1 MKIFISAS
9 KLGYLWLFRILST
22 MTEQY
27 SDAFLLQ
34 LISRADSK
42 AFSYLYKTHFN
53 MIRNLVEKNSG
64 TADDASDLFQEVLII
79 IYEKVLDNRLRLTC
93 SLKTYI
99 YSIARN
105 QWLNKLKAEKRYTS
119 LNNFESFISIEE
131 EPDNTPTI
139 NLDNLLNEI
148 GEACRKLLILF
159 YYKKRSMQEICKE
172 LNYSNADSVKNQKYK
187 CMQRLK
193 KMADNRK

>member
-1 MKIFISAS
+1 
-9 KLGYLWLFRILST
+9 
-22 MTEQY
+22 
-27 SDAFLLQ
+27 
-34 LISRADSK
+34 
-42 AFSYLYKTHFN
+42 

-79 IYEKVLDNRLRLTC
+79 IYEKVLDNRLQLTC

-105 QWLNKLKAEKRYTS
+105 KWLNKLKAQKRYTS
-119 LNNFESFISIEE
+119 FNNFESFISIEE
-131 EPDNTPTI
+131 ETESAPTI

-193 KMADNRK
+193 KMADNSK

>member
-1 MKIFISAS
+1 
-9 KLGYLWLFRILST
+9 
-22 MTEQY
+22 
-27 SDAFLLQ
+27 
-34 LISRADSK
+34 
-42 AFSYLYKTHFN
+42 
-53 MIRNLVEKNSG
+53 
-64 TADDASDLFQEVLII
+64 
-79 IYEKVLDNRLRLTC
+79 VLDNKLQLTC

-105 QWLNKLKAEKRYTS
+105 QWLNKLKAQKRYTS
-119 LNNFESFISIEE
+119 FINFESFISIEE

>member
-1 MKIFISAS
+1 
-9 KLGYLWLFRILST
+9 
-22 MTEQY
+22 
-27 SDAFLLQ
+27 
-34 LISRADSK
+34 
-42 AFSYLYKTHFN
+42 

-105 QWLNKLKAEKRYTS
+105 QWLNKLKAQKRYTS
-119 LNNFESFISIEE
+119 FNNFESFISIEE
-131 EPDNTPTI
+131 EPENIPTI

-193 KMADNRK
+193 KMADNR

>member
-1 MKIFISAS
+1 
-9 KLGYLWLFRILST
+9 

-27 SDAFLLQ
+27 SDAFLLP

-42 AFSYLYKTHFN
+42 AFNYLYKKHFN

-79 IYEKVLDNRLRLTC
+79 IYEKVLDNRLQLTC

-105 QWLNKLKAEKRYTS
+105 KWLNKLKAQKRYTS
-119 LNNFESFISIEE
+119 FNNFESFISIEE
-131 EPDNTPTI
+131 ETESAPTI

-193 KMADNRK
+193 KMADNSK